1 MRVLRSNSVRAC
13 VPNPNEVS
21 KAKFLE
27 SFEEEQVVPLYNENG
42 KMVSE
47 QVNRVAI
54 RRPVDDSR
62 LTHENEPADLFS
74 IDNQLKAGV
83 NLQEFKGSFIRPDLA
98 QSSYLGEQAIQ
109 LIEERLAD
117 NESYKQESLTE

>member
-13 VPNPNEVS
+13 VPNPDEVS

-27 SFEEEQVVPLYNENG
+27 AFEEEQVVPLYDKNG
-42 KMVSE
+42 KKVSE

-74 IDNQLKAGV
+74 IENQMKAGV
-83 NLQEFKGSFIRPDLA
+83 NLQEFKGSFIRPDLG
-98 QSSYLGEQAIQ
+98 QSAYLGEQAIQ

-117 NESYKQESLTE
+117 KESYKENVETE